1 MKINKLYAGI
11 ALAGTLILTGCGDD
25 NDDNVSN
32 PDNNGGPIVNNEL
45 NYTLFD
51 SFTEVVNGQYKG
63 GWGKVDYKAN
73 NNGLMQTV
81 STVVGSSPTAYQNS
95 SSGYTDIEYYAS
107 KNTFI
112 AVPEGSQ
119 DKFYKV
125 NFIDSNT
132 FKSSIQMNGSSID
145 STYDIVT
152 INLSGVGRLPS
163 SATTGI
169 RTDLNSFSDNFSAT
183 FPSGSQCYILQET
196 PTQSYYV
203 FYDYDA
209 GQDVTLD
216 EWIADEEEAN
226 TATDLV
232 KEKVGS
238 NNELPAVRYTDE
250 YGDMVG
256 AVQYNGL
263 VYNAYYYQAGV
274 KDTAITDFTK
284 DVVNC
289 DLYNDVAADFF
300 ETQIKANY

>member
-11 ALAGTLILTGCGDD
+11 ALATTLLLTGCGDD
-25 NDDNVSN
+25 NDNNVSN

-45 NYTLFD
+45 SYTVFD
-51 SFTEVVNGQYKG
+51 SFTEVVNGQFQG
-63 GWGKVDYKAN
+63 GWGKLAYVIGN
-73 NNGLMQTV
+73 NKFSETI
-81 STVVGSSPTAYQNS
+81 STVVGSSPTAYQES
-95 SSGYTDIEYYAS
+95 TSEYTDIEYYAG
-107 KNTFI
+107 KNTFV
-112 AVPEGSQ
+112 AVPAGSE
-119 DKFYKV
+119 DKFYKA
-125 NFIDSNT
+125 NFTDSNT
-132 FKSSIQMNGSSID
+132 FKSSIQMDGSSID

-152 INLSGVGRLPS
+152 IDLSGVGRLPS

-183 FPSGSQCYILQET
+183 FPNGSQCYILQET
-196 PTQSYYV
+196 PTQSYYA

-209 GQDVTLD
+209 GQDITLD

-232 KEKVGS
+232 KEKVGR

-263 VYNAYYYQAGV
+263 VYNAYYYQKGV
-274 KDTAITDFTK
+274 KDAAMTDFTK
-284 DVVNC
+284 DVVDCN
-289 DLYNDVAADFF
+289 LYNDVAADFF
-300 ETQIKANY
+300 ETQVKASY